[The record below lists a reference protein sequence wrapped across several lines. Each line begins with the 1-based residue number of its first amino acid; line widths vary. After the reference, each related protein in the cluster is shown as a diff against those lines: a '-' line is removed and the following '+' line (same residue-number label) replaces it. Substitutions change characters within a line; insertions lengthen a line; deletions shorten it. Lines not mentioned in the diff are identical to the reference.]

1 MSTRNF
7 NRFADAPLRTRE
19 QIAREVHAVSL
30 RRGLDELATVIALMT
45 ISTEVG
51 ANDRN
56 GERQWWCPFNRKDP
70 QSEQFPHDSESDDGL
85 SSGYFQQQVSR
96 PGAGGRPWGWGGL
109 FGDINGNR
117 KRMTLDESADMF
129 LAALA
134 DDYTRAQNNPRLAG
148 DFAQRVQGSAFG
160 ERYAGKWDEAWT
172 VLRRAL
178 AQGPVRAARVRR
190 NAHRGTHRGDPTWLE
205 EALRPALGNRLTTLP
220 GWQNSGHGDF
230 KDIRGIMVHHTGNS
244 RESAQSIRKGRP
256 DLDGPL
262 ANLHIA
268 PDGTVTIVAVGVCWH
283 AGQGSYPWLPTNNA
297 NWHMIGIE
305 CAWPT
310 IHPDGSYDE
319 HELWPDPQIIS
330 MRDTCAALALRLGVG
345 AERVIGHKEY
355 AAIQGKW
362 DPGNV
367 NMDWFRGE
375 VAKDMRGEFKDR
387 GRGRL
392 SPQPSAAVAGD
403 PCDLRAPK
411 NPRSDRV
418 LLEEI
423 WTVLRGPGGNGWPQL
438 GGKSLVD
445 FLALTADVPT
455 DVALT
460 SAPSDACT
468 EHGVTG
474 GQDPGEED
482 AGHEDVRQEEAPAKK
497 APATK
502 KKVSV

>member
-1 MSTRNF
+1 MGTRNF

-51 ANDRN
+51 ADDRSGN
-56 GERQWWCPFNRKDP
+56 RQWWCPFNRKDP
-70 QSEQFPHDSESDDGL
+70 QTEQFPHDSESDDGL

-96 PGAGGRPWGWGGL
+96 PGAPGRPWGWGGL
-109 FGDINGNR
+109 FGDVNGAR
-117 KRMTLDESADMF
+117 KRMTLADSADMF
-129 LAALA
+129 LAALS
-134 DDYTRAQNNPRLAG
+134 DDYVRAQGNPKLAG
-148 DFAQRVQGSAFG
+148 EFAQRVQGSAFPA
-160 ERYAGKWDEAWT
+160 RYQEKWDEAWT

-178 AQGPVRAARVRR
+178 TEGPVRAARARR
-190 NAHRGTHRGDPTWLE
+190 SAHRGVHRGDPTWLE
-205 EALRPALGNRLTTLP
+205 EALRPALGDRLRTLP

-230 KDIRGIMVHHTGNS
+230 KDIRGIMVHHTGNAAE
-244 RESAQSIRKGRP
+244 RAESIRKGRP

-310 IHPDGSYDE
+310 IHAGGRYDE

-345 AERVIGHKEY
+345 ADHVIGHKEY

-367 NMDWFRGE
+367 DMNWFRDE
-375 VAKDMRGEFKDR
+375 VAKDMRGDFRER
-387 GRGRL
+387 GVAF
-392 SPQPSAAVAGD
+392 QPPAPVID
-403 PCDLRAPK
+403 PCALPAPA

-423 WTVLRGPGGNGWPQL
+423 WTVLRGPDGNGWPQL
-438 GGKSLVD
+438 GGKSLID
-445 FLALTADVPT
+445 HLATLGDGAAGDTVSDL
-455 DVALT
+455 VASLPVAEPQNAPLPANGSPVKKTRT
-460 SAPSDACT
+460 SK
-468 EHGVTG
+468 
-474 GQDPGEED
+474 
-482 AGHEDVRQEEAPAKK
+482 PAKRSTPK
-497 APATK
+497 AVP
-502 KKVSV
+502 V